1 MSPPLL
7 ETMGLGQGFHIA
19 NEIRHAPSAEARA
32 RILLRV
38 PDLVLMQMAPA
49 IESAC
54 NETMFELGTRFI
66 QVKVASF
73 SAVKD
78 ETGELPDAEW
88 ARVETVAD
96 QVRLVAGLRP

>member
-1 MSPPLL
+1 MSPHLI
-7 ETMGLGQGFHIA
+7 ETMSLGMGFHVA
-19 NEIRHAPSAEARA
+19 NEIRHAASAEARA

-49 IESAC
+49 LESAC
-54 NETMFELGTRFI
+54 AEVMFELGTRFI

-78 ETGELPDAEW
+78 ELGDLPDAEW
-88 ARVETVAD
+88 ARVEIVAHTL
-96 QVRLVAGLRP
+96 RAVAGVRP

>member
-1 MSPPLL
+1 MTPPLL

-19 NEIRHAPSAEARA
+19 NEIRHAASAQERA

-49 IESAC
+49 LESAC
-54 NETMFELGTRFI
+54 DDAMFELGTRFI

-73 SAVKD
+73 SAIKD
-78 ETGELPDAEW
+78 ELGDLPDAEW
-88 ARVETVAD
+88 ARLETVTD
-96 QVRLVAGLRP
+96 QVRMIAGLGR